1 MKKFLSILVLGL
13 LLSGNAFGQ
22 SMVSLKTYM
31 EKNYNDKDFAYYTY
45 YRCTAVYTYAT
56 RSTTNEEIRNKLS
69 QYSRAIMSFSMKA
82 LSREMKLDPETA
94 IQRVSDHVE
103 LIHKIYIKDGYEHHA
118 KTGNYLAPYIKSD
131 MMICKELFEPIMNDI
146 LKQAE

>member
-1 MKKFLSILVLGL
+1 MKKLLSIIVLSL
-13 LLSGNAFGQ
+13 LFSGNAFGQ

-31 EKNYNDKDFAYYTY
+31 EENYNDKDFAYYTY
-45 YRCTAVYTYAT
+45 YRCTAVYSYAT
-56 RSTTNEEIRNKLS
+56 RSTTNEELRNKLS

-131 MMICKELFEPIMNDI
+131 MMICKELFEPIMKDI

>member
-1 MKKFLSILVLGL
+1 MKKLFGIVVLGL
-13 LLSGNAFGQ
+13 LLSGNVYGQ

-31 EKNYNDKDFAYYTY
+31 EKNQNDKDFVYYTY
-45 YRCTAVYTYAT
+45 YRCTAVYNYAT
-56 RSTTNEEIRNKLS
+56 RSITDEELRDKLTEA
-69 QYSRAIMSFSMKA
+69 SRAIMSFSMKA
-82 LSREMKLDPETA
+82 LSKSMKLDAETA

-103 LIHKIYIKDGYEHHA
+103 LIHKIYVKDGYEHHA

-131 MMICKELFEPIMNDI
+131 MMICKELFEPIMKDI